1 MTQVLDEFEQL
12 LEESFAKSNSVADI
26 VEGTVIKK
34 ESEGYLVSVKGAKM
48 EAFLSNKELSSDI
61 EELEIGE
68 VREFYVLKEEN
79 NEDSMLLSLKRI
91 AFAQAWAQLND
102 AKIQGDTILAKVV
115 STVKGGVLVD
125 VADLKGFIPSS
136 QLRTGTPFEGLVD
149 TKIEVKVLEAD
160 PKKNKL
166 ILSQRQAVAEQRD
179 QVVDNVLSSLE
190 EDQIVSGN
198 VVRITDFGAF
208 VDINGIDGLLPIS
221 EISWQ
226 RIKHPSDV
234 LTLGDTIEV
243 KIIKID
249 EFEYEIDVG
258 AGEISSPIE
267 LVDANGDE
275 LVRTG
280 IHIPAFDNTNCF
292 EQSGNLM
299 VAVANEP
306 SDWKDTYSNYY
317 QVFEDEHFT
326 GDGTATSFTFQNSEP
341 ESITAVTVDDGT
353 GEHIQSSWTYDIE
366 TKTLTL
372 ASAPAAMAAKKAS
385 FEPAGANNSIFF
397 IQITTKLLIILLD
410 LKYCLSIYKT

>member
-1 MTQVLDEFEQL
+1 MTEVKDEFEML
-12 LEESFAKSNSVADI
+12 LEESFAKSNTVADI

-34 ESEGYLVSVKGAKM
+34 EQDGYLVSVKGAKM
-48 EAFLSNKELSSDI
+48 EAFLSNRELSSDV
-61 EELEIGE
+61 EELEVGD

-79 NEDSMLLSLKRI
+79 NEDAMQLSLKRI

-136 QLRTGTPFEGLVD
+136 QLRTGTPFDGLID
-149 TKIEVKVLEAD
+149 QKIEVKVLEAD

-190 EDQIVSGN
+190 EGQVVKGN

-234 LTLGDTIEV
+234 ITLGDTIEV

-249 EFEYEIDVG
+249 TELKRISLSLKRMGENPWQQIEGQFEEGQIVKGTVNKVTTFGAFINIFPGVEALLPVSEMSDENVNPFNMFKVGSEVDVLIKKFTPKEHRI
-258 AGEISSPIE
+258 ALS
-267 LVDANGDE
+267 V
-275 LVRTG
+275 
-280 IHIPAFDNTNCF
+280 
-292 EQSGNLM
+292 
-299 VAVANEP
+299 
-306 SDWKDTYSNYY
+306 KDIN
-317 QVFEDEHFT
+317 
-326 GDGTATSFTFQNSEP
+326 
-341 ESITAVTVDDGT
+341 
-353 GEHIQSSWTYDIE
+353 
-366 TKTLTL
+366 K
-372 ASAPAAMAAKKAS
+372 
-385 FEPAGANNSIFF
+385 
-397 IQITTKLLIILLD
+397 
-410 LKYCLSIYKT
+410 

>member
-1 MTQVLDEFEQL
+1 MTTTEIRDEFEML
-12 LEESFAKSNSVADI
+12 LEESFAKSNNVADI

-34 ESEGYLVSVKGAKM
+34 ESEGYLVSVKCAKM
-48 EAFLSNKELSSDI
+48 EAFVSNKELSSEV
-61 EELEIGE
+61 EELEIGD

-79 NEDSMLLSLKRI
+79 NEDAMLLSLKRI

-125 VADLKGFIPSS
+125 IADLKGFIPSS
-136 QLRTGTPFEGLVD
+136 QLRTGTPFDGLVD

-190 EDQIVSGN
+190 EDQVVSGN

-249 EFEYEIDVG
+249 NELKRISLSLKRMGENPWQQIEGQFEEGQVVKGTVNKVTTFGAFINIFPGVEALLPVAEMSDENVNPFNLFKVG
-258 AGEISSPIE
+258 AE
-267 LVDANGDE
+267 VDV
-275 LVRTG
+275 LIKKFT
-280 IHIPAFDNTNCF
+280 P
-292 EQSGNLM
+292 
-299 VAVANEP
+299 
-306 SDWKDTYSNYY
+306 K
-317 QVFEDEHFT
+317 EHRI
-326 GDGTATSFTFQNSEP
+326 A
-341 ESITAVTVDDGT
+341 
-353 GEHIQSSWTYDIE
+353 
-366 TKTLTL
+366 
-372 ASAPAAMAAKKAS
+372 
-385 FEPAGANNSIFF
+385 
-397 IQITTKLLIILLD
+397 
-410 LKYCLSIYKT
+410 LSIKDIKA

>member
-1 MTQVLDEFEQL
+1 MVTMEKTLDEFEQL
-12 LEESFAKSNSVADI
+12 LEDSLSKQHAVADI

-34 ESEGYLVSVKGAKM
+34 ENDGYLVSVKGAKM
-48 EAFLSNKELSSDI
+48 EAFLPEKEVSSEETLEVGDI
-61 EELEIGE
+61 K
-68 VREFYVLKEEN
+68 EFYVLREED
-79 NEDSMLLSLKRI
+79 NEDSMMLSLKRI

-102 AKIQGDTILAKVV
+102 AKLQGDTILAKVEK
-115 STVKGGVLVD
+115 TVKGGVLVD

-136 QLRTGTPFEGLVD
+136 QLRTGVPFDGLVD

-190 EDQIVSGN
+190 EDSVVSGT

-249 EFEYEIDVG
+249 TELKRISLSLKRMGENPWQQIEGQFEEGQVVTGTVNKITTFG
-258 AGEISSPIE
+258 AFINIFPGVEALLPVAEMSEENVNPFNMFK
-267 LVDANGDE
+267 VGDE
-275 LVRTG
+275 VKVLIKRFT
-280 IHIPAFDNTNCF
+280 P
-292 EQSGNLM
+292 Q
-299 VAVANEP
+299 
-306 SDWKDTYSNYY
+306 
-317 QVFEDEHFT
+317 EHRI
-326 GDGTATSFTFQNSEP
+326 A
-341 ESITAVTVDDGT
+341 
-353 GEHIQSSWTYDIE
+353 
-366 TKTLTL
+366 
-372 ASAPAAMAAKKAS
+372 
-385 FEPAGANNSIFF
+385 
-397 IQITTKLLIILLD
+397 
-410 LKYCLSIYKT
+410 LSIKDIPSA

>member
-1 MTQVLDEFEQL
+1 MTTEVKDEFEML
-12 LEESFAKSNSVADI
+12 LEESFAKSNNVADI

-34 ESEGYLVSVKGAKM
+34 EQDGYLVSVKGAKM
-48 EAFLSNKELSSDI
+48 EAFLSNRELSSDV
-61 EELEIGE
+61 EELEIGD

-79 NEDSMLLSLKRI
+79 NEDAMQLSLKRI

-136 QLRTGTPFEGLVD
+136 QLRTGTPFDGLID
-149 TKIEVKVLEAD
+149 QKIEVKVLEAD

-190 EDQIVSGN
+190 EGQVVNGN

-234 LTLGDTIEV
+234 ITLGDTIEV

-249 EFEYEIDVG
+249 TELKRISLSLKRMGENPWQQIEGQFEEGQIVKGTVNKVTTFGAFINIFPGVEALLPVSEMSDENVNPFNMFKVGSEVDVLIKKFTPKEHRI
-258 AGEISSPIE
+258 ALS
-267 LVDANGDE
+267 V
-275 LVRTG
+275 
-280 IHIPAFDNTNCF
+280 
-292 EQSGNLM
+292 
-299 VAVANEP
+299 
-306 SDWKDTYSNYY
+306 KD
-317 QVFEDEHFT
+317 
-326 GDGTATSFTFQNSEP
+326 
-341 ESITAVTVDDGT
+341 
-353 GEHIQSSWTYDIE
+353 IQ
-366 TKTLTL
+366 K
-372 ASAPAAMAAKKAS
+372 
-385 FEPAGANNSIFF
+385 
-397 IQITTKLLIILLD
+397 
-410 LKYCLSIYKT
+410 

>member
-1 MTQVLDEFEQL
+1 MTTEVKDEFEML
-12 LEESFAKSNSVADI
+12 LEESFAKSNTVADI

-34 ESEGYLVSVKGAKM
+34 EQDGYLVSVKGAKM
-48 EAFLSNKELSSDI
+48 EAFLSNRELSSDV
-61 EELEIGE
+61 EELEIGD

-79 NEDSMLLSLKRI
+79 NEDAMQLSLKRI

-136 QLRTGTPFEGLVD
+136 QLRTGTPFDGLID
-149 TKIEVKVLEAD
+149 QKIEVKVLEAD

-190 EDQIVSGN
+190 EGQVVKGN

-234 LTLGDTIEV
+234 ITLGDTIEV

-249 EFEYEIDVG
+249 TQLKRISLSLKRMGENPWQQIEGQFEEGQIVKGTVNKVTTFGAFINIFPGVEALLPVSEMSDENVNPFNMFKVGSEVDVLIKKFTPKEHRI
-258 AGEISSPIE
+258 ALS
-267 LVDANGDE
+267 V
-275 LVRTG
+275 
-280 IHIPAFDNTNCF
+280 
-292 EQSGNLM
+292 
-299 VAVANEP
+299 
-306 SDWKDTYSNYY
+306 KD
-317 QVFEDEHFT
+317 
-326 GDGTATSFTFQNSEP
+326 
-341 ESITAVTVDDGT
+341 
-353 GEHIQSSWTYDIE
+353 IQ
-366 TKTLTL
+366 K
-372 ASAPAAMAAKKAS
+372 
-385 FEPAGANNSIFF
+385 
-397 IQITTKLLIILLD
+397 
-410 LKYCLSIYKT
+410 

>member
-1 MTQVLDEFEQL
+1 MTTQVLDEFEQL
-12 LEESFAKSNSVADI
+12 LEESFAKSNTIADI

-34 ESEGYLVSVKGAKM
+34 ENEGYLVSVKGAKM
-48 EAFLSNKELSSDI
+48 EAFLPNKELSEG
-61 EELEIGE
+61 EELEVGDI
-68 VREFYVLKEEN
+68 REFYVLKEEN
-79 NEDSMLLSLKRI
+79 NEDAMQLSLKRI

-125 VADLKGFIPSS
+125 IADLKGFIPSS

-190 EDQIVSGN
+190 EGQIVSGN

-249 EFEYEIDVG
+249 NELKRISLSLKRMGENPWQQIEGQFEEGQIVKGTVNKVTTFG
-258 AGEISSPIE
+258 AFINIFPGVEALLPVAEMSDENVNPFN
-267 LVDANGDE
+267 LYKVGDE
-275 LVRTG
+275 VDVLIKKFTPKEHRIALSV
-280 IHIPAFDNTNCF
+280 
-292 EQSGNLM
+292 
-299 VAVANEP
+299 
-306 SDWKDTYSNYY
+306 KD
-317 QVFEDEHFT
+317 
-326 GDGTATSFTFQNSEP
+326 
-341 ESITAVTVDDGT
+341 
-353 GEHIQSSWTYDIE
+353 IQ
-366 TKTLTL
+366 K
-372 ASAPAAMAAKKAS
+372 
-385 FEPAGANNSIFF
+385 
-397 IQITTKLLIILLD
+397 
-410 LKYCLSIYKT
+410 

>member
-1 MTQVLDEFEQL
+1 MTTQVLDEFEQL
-12 LEESFAKSNSVADI
+12 LEESFAKSNTVADI

-34 ESEGYLVSVKGAKM
+34 ENEGYLVSVKGAKM
-48 EAFLSNKELSSDI
+48 EAFLPNKELSEG
-61 EELEIGE
+61 EELEVGDI
-68 VREFYVLKEEN
+68 REFYVLKEEN
-79 NEDSMLLSLKRI
+79 NEDAMQLSLKRI
-91 AFAQAWAQLND
+91 AYAQAWAQLND

-125 VADLKGFIPSS
+125 IADLKGFIPSS

-190 EDQIVSGN
+190 EGQIVSGN

-234 LTLGDTIEV
+234 ITLGDTIEV

-249 EFEYEIDVG
+249 NELKRISLSLKRMGENPWQQIEGQFEEGQVVKGTVNKVTTFG
-258 AGEISSPIE
+258 AFINIFPGVEALLPVAEMSNESVNPFN
-267 LVDANGDE
+267 LYKVGDE
-275 LVRTG
+275 VDVLIKKFTPKEHRIALSV
-280 IHIPAFDNTNCF
+280 
-292 EQSGNLM
+292 
-299 VAVANEP
+299 
-306 SDWKDTYSNYY
+306 KD
-317 QVFEDEHFT
+317 
-326 GDGTATSFTFQNSEP
+326 
-341 ESITAVTVDDGT
+341 
-353 GEHIQSSWTYDIE
+353 IQ
-366 TKTLTL
+366 K
-372 ASAPAAMAAKKAS
+372 
-385 FEPAGANNSIFF
+385 
-397 IQITTKLLIILLD
+397 
-410 LKYCLSIYKT
+410 

>member
-1 MTQVLDEFEQL
+1 MTEVKDEFEML
-12 LEESFAKSNSVADI
+12 LEESFAKSNTVADI

-34 ESEGYLVSVKGAKM
+34 EQDGYLVSVKGAKM
-48 EAFLSNKELSSDI
+48 EAFLSNRELSSDV
-61 EELEIGE
+61 EDLEIGD

-79 NEDSMLLSLKRI
+79 NDDAMQLSLKRI

-136 QLRTGTPFEGLVD
+136 QLRTGTPFDGLID
-149 TKIEVKVLEAD
+149 QKIEVKVLEAD

-190 EDQIVSGN
+190 EGQVVKGN

-234 LTLGDTIEV
+234 ITLGDTIEV

-249 EFEYEIDVG
+249 TELKRISLSLKRMGENPWQQIEGQFEEGQIVKGTVNKVTTFGAFINIFPGVEALLPVSEMSDENVNPVNMFKVGSEVDVLIKKFTPKEHRI
-258 AGEISSPIE
+258 ALS
-267 LVDANGDE
+267 V
-275 LVRTG
+275 
-280 IHIPAFDNTNCF
+280 
-292 EQSGNLM
+292 
-299 VAVANEP
+299 
-306 SDWKDTYSNYY
+306 KD
-317 QVFEDEHFT
+317 
-326 GDGTATSFTFQNSEP
+326 
-341 ESITAVTVDDGT
+341 
-353 GEHIQSSWTYDIE
+353 IQ
-366 TKTLTL
+366 K
-372 ASAPAAMAAKKAS
+372 
-385 FEPAGANNSIFF
+385 
-397 IQITTKLLIILLD
+397 
-410 LKYCLSIYKT
+410 

>member
-1 MTQVLDEFEQL
+1 MTTATLDEFEQL
-12 LEESFAKSNSVADI
+12 LEESFAKSNTVADI

-34 ESEGYLVSVKGAKM
+34 ESEGYLISVKGAKM
-48 EAFLSNKELSSDI
+48 EAFLPNKELPEG
-61 EELEIGE
+61 EELEIGDI
-68 VREFYVLKEEN
+68 REFYVLKEEN
-79 NEDSMLLSLKRI
+79 NEDCMQLSLKRI
-91 AFAQAWAQLND
+91 AYAQAWAQLND

-125 VADLKGFIPSS
+125 IADLKGFIPSS

-190 EDQIVSGN
+190 EGQIVSGN

-249 EFEYEIDVG
+249 NELKRISLSLKRMGENPWQQIEGQFEEGQTVKGTVNKVTTFG
-258 AGEISSPIE
+258 AFINIFPGVEALLPVSEMSDENVNPFN
-267 LVDANGDE
+267 LFKVGDE
-275 LVRTG
+275 VDVLIKKFT
-280 IHIPAFDNTNCF
+280 P
-292 EQSGNLM
+292 
-299 VAVANEP
+299 
-306 SDWKDTYSNYY
+306 K
-317 QVFEDEHFT
+317 EHRI
-326 GDGTATSFTFQNSEP
+326 A
-341 ESITAVTVDDGT
+341 
-353 GEHIQSSWTYDIE
+353 
-366 TKTLTL
+366 
-372 ASAPAAMAAKKAS
+372 
-385 FEPAGANNSIFF
+385 
-397 IQITTKLLIILLD
+397 
-410 LKYCLSIYKT
+410 LSIKDIQK

>member
-1 MTQVLDEFEQL
+1 MTQVLDEFEML
-12 LEESFAKSNSVADI
+12 LEESFSRTNNVADI

-34 ESEGYLVSVKGAKM
+34 EADGYLISVKGAKM
-48 EAFLSNKELSSDI
+48 EAFMSNKELSSDI
-61 EELEIGE
+61 ESLEIGD

-79 NEDSMLLSLKRI
+79 NDDPMLLSLKRI

-125 VADLKGFIPSS
+125 IADLKGFIPSS

-179 QVVDNVLSSLE
+179 LVVDNVLSSLE
-190 EDQIVSGN
+190 EDQVVKGT

-249 EFEYEIDVG
+249 QELKRISLSLKRMGENPWQQIEGQFEEGQVVKGTVNKVTTFG
-258 AGEISSPIE
+258 AFINIFPGVEALLPVAEMSDENVNPFN
-267 LVDANGDE
+267 LFKVGDE
-275 LVRTG
+275 VNVLIKKFTPKEHRIALSVKD
-280 IHIPAFDNTNCF
+280 IP
-292 EQSGNLM
+292 
-299 VAVANEP
+299 
-306 SDWKDTYSNYY
+306 
-317 QVFEDEHFT
+317 
-326 GDGTATSFTFQNSEP
+326 
-341 ESITAVTVDDGT
+341 
-353 GEHIQSSWTYDIE
+353 
-366 TKTLTL
+366 
-372 ASAPAAMAAKKAS
+372 SA
-385 FEPAGANNSIFF
+385 
-397 IQITTKLLIILLD
+397 
-410 LKYCLSIYKT
+410 

>member
-1 MTQVLDEFEQL
+1 MTTEVKDEFEML
-12 LEESFAKSNSVADI
+12 LEESFAKSNTVADI

-34 ESEGYLVSVKGAKM
+34 EQDGYLVSVKGAKM
-48 EAFLSNKELSSDI
+48 EAFLSNRELSSDV
-61 EELEIGE
+61 EELEIGD

-79 NEDSMLLSLKRI
+79 NEDAMQLSLKRI

-136 QLRTGTPFEGLVD
+136 QLRTGTPFDGLID
-149 TKIEVKVLEAD
+149 QKIEVKVLEAD

-190 EDQIVSGN
+190 EGQVVKGN

-234 LTLGDTIEV
+234 ITLGDTIEV

-249 EFEYEIDVG
+249 TELKRISLSLKRMGENPWQQIEGQFEEGQIVKGTVNKVTTFGAFINILPGVEALLPVSEMSDENVNPFNMFKVGSEVDVLIKKFTPKEHRI
-258 AGEISSPIE
+258 ALS
-267 LVDANGDE
+267 V
-275 LVRTG
+275 
-280 IHIPAFDNTNCF
+280 
-292 EQSGNLM
+292 
-299 VAVANEP
+299 
-306 SDWKDTYSNYY
+306 KD
-317 QVFEDEHFT
+317 
-326 GDGTATSFTFQNSEP
+326 
-341 ESITAVTVDDGT
+341 
-353 GEHIQSSWTYDIE
+353 IQ
-366 TKTLTL
+366 K
-372 ASAPAAMAAKKAS
+372 
-385 FEPAGANNSIFF
+385 
-397 IQITTKLLIILLD
+397 
-410 LKYCLSIYKT
+410 

>member
-1 MTQVLDEFEQL
+1 MTQVLDEFEML
-12 LEESFAKSNSVADI
+12 LEESFSRTNNVADI

-34 ESEGYLVSVKGAKM
+34 EADGYLISVKGAKM
-48 EAFLSNKELSSDI
+48 EAFMSNKELSSDI
-61 EELEIGE
+61 ESLEIGD

-79 NEDSMLLSLKRI
+79 NDDPMLLSLKRI

-125 VADLKGFIPSS
+125 IADLKGFIPSS

-179 QVVDNVLSSLE
+179 LVVDNVLSSLE
-190 EDQIVSGN
+190 EDQVVKGN

-249 EFEYEIDVG
+249 QELKRISLSLKRMGENPWQQIEGQFEEGQVVKGTVNKVTTFG
-258 AGEISSPIE
+258 AFINIFPGVEALLPVAEMSDENVNPFN
-267 LVDANGDE
+267 LFKVGDE
-275 LVRTG
+275 VNVLIKKFTPKEHRIALSVKD
-280 IHIPAFDNTNCF
+280 IP
-292 EQSGNLM
+292 
-299 VAVANEP
+299 
-306 SDWKDTYSNYY
+306 
-317 QVFEDEHFT
+317 
-326 GDGTATSFTFQNSEP
+326 
-341 ESITAVTVDDGT
+341 
-353 GEHIQSSWTYDIE
+353 
-366 TKTLTL
+366 
-372 ASAPAAMAAKKAS
+372 SA
-385 FEPAGANNSIFF
+385 
-397 IQITTKLLIILLD
+397 
-410 LKYCLSIYKT
+410 